1 MTNLPAGNLTFWISY
16 LPYRA
21 EGRALTVVLVAW
33 GRGAVHNPTMG
44 DRPTRE
50 RPARPHRVLIE
61 DARRNGH
68 HLRVTWH
75 PDKHQ
80 FVVSTWSLDVCTG
93 SARLAVE
100 DVADLTSLLVD
111 GLTEAATVTA
121 APAAAVPPTR
131 PGVAGLVDRL
141 RWLIGGTPPPGP
153 RNMSRAPG
161 RPPAPVRPLRPLR
174 RRSA

>member
-1 MTNLPAGNLTFWISY
+1 MTNLPAVNLTFWIGY

-21 EGRALTVVLVAW
+21 EEALTVVFIASMT
-33 GRGAVHNPTMG
+33 GAVHNPSMA
-44 DRPTRE
+44 DRQSRD
-50 RPARPHRVLIE
+50 RPARRHRVLIE

-75 PDKHQ
+75 PDKLQ

-93 SARLAVE
+93 SARLAVG

-121 APAAAVPPTR
+121 VPAAAVPPTR
-131 PGVAGLVDRL
+131 PGAAGLLDRL
-141 RWLIGGTPPPGP
+141 RWLVRGTPPPGP
-153 RNMSRAPG
+153 RSTPRAAG
-161 RPPAPVRPLRPLR
+161 RASAPVRPLRHLG